1 MSFRGRLTVFFV
13 AIVVVPMIA
22 VAVLVIQVTADSSD
36 GKADARLAG
45 GLATAQEL
53 YDEALHAAPEEVNKL
68 AGMPDVVAAITA
80 PNPDYLQKVA
90 QGALDDPHVVAVTF
104 YDADGKKLATAGP
117 RDALA
122 RSRRPLQQ
130 TGSGRIGEIE
140 VASLG
145 AGQYVHEVHRL
156 TGVGASVVDASGPV
170 ATTIDLGDAELP
182 SDSGGVTID
191 VKSDT
196 VRAAALALD
205 GAPAGSRLVLTTA
218 AGEGFVARAP
228 TVALILVGFFALAS
242 VFIFFV
248 LRMLQGQIASML
260 AAAKR
265 IGGGDFSGEVPVEG
279 NDELA
284 GLAREFNLMSERLSD
299 QMRQLQRQREE
310 LDQSV
315 RRIGEA
321 FAAGLDRSALLE
333 IVIETALAAAQ
344 ADAGEVLLAGHD
356 VPEASAGER
365 RDRYERILGEAARAS
380 IADGAPVERGEG
392 ELHAIAH
399 PLIRAGEQR
408 IDGAMAIARSG
419 KPFDAN
425 EKEVLRYLIGQAS
438 VSVENIGLHEQV
450 AEQAVTDELTGLSNN
465 RHFRGW
471 MELEAQRLGRFGGE
485 LSLVLLDI
493 DNFKQVNDTF
503 GHLQGD
509 AVLRTLGQVLRL
521 ESRGVDE
528 AARYGGEEFVLAL
541 PETPKAGAA
550 EVAERVRERI
560 ETTQVDG
567 VEGNAPM
574 HVTASIGVATM
585 PADGGDPRALI
596 AAADAALYEAKR
608 SGKNRV
614 VVAGGG

>member
-1 MSFRGRLTVFFV
+1 M
-13 AIVVVPMIA
+13 
-22 VAVLVIQVTADSSD
+22 
-36 GKADARLAG
+36 
-45 GLATAQEL
+45 
-53 YDEALHAAPEEVNKL
+53 
-68 AGMPDVVAAITA
+68 
-80 PNPDYLQKVA
+80 
-90 QGALDDPHVVAVTF
+90 
-104 YDADGKKLATAGP
+104 
-117 RDALA
+117 
-122 RSRRPLQQ
+122 
-130 TGSGRIGEIE
+130 
-140 VASLG
+140 
-145 AGQYVHEVHRL
+145 

-182 SDSGGVTID
+182 LESGGVTID

-218 AGEGFVARAP
+218 AGAGFVARAP

-242 VFIFFV
+242 AFIFFV

-310 LDQSV
+310 PDQSV

-471 MELEAQRLGRFGGE
+471 MGSRRSGSGASAVSSRWSCSTSTTSSRSTTRSGTCRATRSCARSGRCCG
-485 LSLVLLDI
+485 S
-493 DNFKQVNDTF
+493 
-503 GHLQGD
+503 
-509 AVLRTLGQVLRL
+509 
-521 ESRGVDE
+521 SRAASTRRPAT
-528 AARYGGEEFVLAL
+528 AARSSCWRCPRRPRPAPPRSPSAFASGSRRRRSMEWRA
-541 PETPKAGAA
+541 TPRCTSLQASAWRRCRPTAA
-550 EVAERVRERI
+550 IR
-560 ETTQVDG
+560 
-567 VEGNAPM
+567 AP
-574 HVTASIGVATM
+574 
-585 PADGGDPRALI
+585 
-596 AAADAALYEAKR
+596 
-608 SGKNRV
+608 
-614 VVAGGG
+614 